1 MKPCKFCCIFNINSS
16 KFSPSIVCILLLL
29 FVIDAAVTAA
39 VIVVVLSSNL
49 SNHFLVNQV
58 DLLFQLYSNA
68 VQLTSSVSPSPPSNE
83 NEPLLPARSVTS
95 TVTGTGR
102 SVRRTASITSS
113 SGFDVIDDESMSS
126 ESTPKLSVTSL
137 DTPKVCIKP
146 TEADIAE

>member
-1 MKPCKFCCIFNINSS
+1 MF
-16 KFSPSIVCILLLL
+16 LLWL
-29 FVIDAAVTAA
+29 FVIVVAVTAA
-39 VIVVVLSSNL
+39 VIVAVLSSNL
-49 SNHFLVNQV
+49 NDHFLVNQV

-68 VQLTSSVSPSPPSNE
+68 VQLTSSVSPSPPSSE

-126 ESTPKLSVTSL
+126 ESTPKPSVTSL
-137 DTPKVCIKP
+137 NTPKVCIKP
-146 TEADIAE
+146 TEAEIAE

>member
-1 MKPCKFCCIFNINSS
+1 MKPCKFCCIFNINLP

-29 FVIDAAVTAA
+29 FVIVAA

-113 SGFDVIDDESMSS
+113 SGFDVIDDESISS
-126 ESTPKLSVTSL
+126 ESTPKPSVTSL
-137 DTPKVCIKP
+137 DTPKVCIKL
-146 TEADIAE
+146 TEAEIAE

>member
-1 MKPCKFCCIFNINSS
+1 M
-16 KFSPSIVCILLLL
+16 CILLLL
-29 FVIDAAVTAA
+29 FVIVVPVTAA

-49 SNHFLVNQV
+49 NNHFLVNQV
-58 DLLFQLYSNA
+58 NLLFQLYSNA

-83 NEPLLPARSVTS
+83 NEPLLPARSVT
-95 TVTGTGR
+95 GTGR

-126 ESTPKLSVTSL
+126 ESTPKRSVTSL

-146 TEADIAE
+146 TEGESAE

>member
-1 MKPCKFCCIFNINSS
+1 MF
-16 KFSPSIVCILLLL
+16 LLWL
-29 FVIDAAVTAA
+29 FVIVVAVTAA
-39 VIVVVLSSNL
+39 VIVAVLSSNL
-49 SNHFLVNQV
+49 NNHFLVNQV

-68 VQLTSSVSPSPPSNE
+68 VQLTSSVSPSSPSSE

-126 ESTPKLSVTSL
+126 ESTPKPSVTSL
-137 DTPKVCIKP
+137 NTPKVCIKP
-146 TEADIAE
+146 TEAEIAE